1 MALPDLNLTPPEG
14 GNIPEEE
21 NDEGIIIHEGQNAG
35 VLSEERKNT
44 CCPIQLVF
52 HHS

>member
-21 NDEGIIIHEGQNAG
+21 NDEGIIIHEVGT
-35 VLSEERKNT
+35 VCIHPKKET
-44 CCPIQLVF
+44 
-52 HHS
+52 